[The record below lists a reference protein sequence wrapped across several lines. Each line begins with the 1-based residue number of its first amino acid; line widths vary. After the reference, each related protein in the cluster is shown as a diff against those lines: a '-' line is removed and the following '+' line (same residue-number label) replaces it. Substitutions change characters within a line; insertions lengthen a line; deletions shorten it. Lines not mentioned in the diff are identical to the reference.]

1 MDEAEK
7 NKNSD
12 KFNED
17 FTETEK
23 DPKDINTKDFDGEKD
38 FDFYQPKDNL
48 DDKNTSWWNDLTKS
62 HEKETH
68 NDKNTELNTNSKFGN
83 HYGYESS
90 ESEDK
95 WSQHSWGNWSNN
107 SSHKNNSWN
116 NHGSYGTKSGDSND
130 SNAQKN
136 SWSNYNNSGSKW
148 GWGRRN

>member
-62 HEKETH
+62 HEKETY

-95 WSQHSWGNWSNN
+95 HSWGNWSNN

-116 NHGSYGTKSGDSND
+116 NDGSYGTKSDSNG